1 MASPDRLAAGGA
13 GEGSRQARVSGL
25 TDHLGYWLRFVS
37 NHVSRAFQ
45 TKVEAMGVTVS
56 EWVVLRQLYDGGRV
70 SPGEL
75 MDALGMT
82 QGAISKL
89 ISRLQSR
96 ELVIRSV
103 AEEDRRRQWI
113 VLTDEGRRLVPVLA
127 GLADGNDQEF
137 FGALPAEVRD
147 QILAAMKEIVR
158 LREMKEIPID

>member
-1 MASPDRLAAGGA
+1 MASSDGVAAERA
-13 GEGSRQARVSGL
+13 GDGRRQARVSGL

-37 NHVSRAFQ
+37 NYVSRAFR
-45 TKVEAMGVTVS
+45 TKVEALGVTVS
-56 EWVVLRQLYDGGRV
+56 EWVVLRQLYDGGGV

-89 ISRLQSR
+89 ISRLEAR
-96 ELVIRSV
+96 DLVIRSV
-103 AEEDRRRQWI
+103 VEEDRRRQWI

-127 GLADGNDQEF
+127 GLADENDQEF

-158 LREMKEIPID
+158 LREMKEVPVD